1 MSDCQLYQWLL
12 FGIQQNMNSTYGAE
26 LNSSIVRCISAVGIL
41 LQLRKHINT
50 EKMTGLFQRIGVS
63 KSRNQA
69 RLNDDRSSATKTN
82 IYLRNTFH

>member
-1 MSDCQLYQWLL
+1 MIANYINGYCLGS
-12 FGIQQNMNSTYGAE
+12 NSTYGAVLSNQE

-41 LQLRKHINT
+41 LQLRMHINT